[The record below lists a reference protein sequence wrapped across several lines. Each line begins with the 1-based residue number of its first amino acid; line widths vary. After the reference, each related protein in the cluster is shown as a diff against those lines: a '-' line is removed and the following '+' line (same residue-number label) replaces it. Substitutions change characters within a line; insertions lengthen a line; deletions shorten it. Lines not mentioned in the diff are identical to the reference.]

1 MNKQRVILIGVAA
14 LTAVALLVPATSAYA
29 QRQRTA
35 AKAASVR
42 AAHQAVEVARWT
54 AMAEWYAAHAS
65 AEAEDS
71 ASLAPHVYDSTG
83 AMLNA
88 MGPASVGASGL
99 RFKYVDG
106 TTASLLAAAH
116 PWATSESGSANAPS
130 LLANWY
136 YPAMQAAPAQSL
148 WTSKPASP
156 VTAPG
161 SAVNWYYQP

>member
-1 MNKQRVILIGVAA
+1 
-14 LTAVALLVPATSAYA
+14 
-29 QRQRTA
+29 
-35 AKAASVR
+35 VR
-42 AAHQAVEVARWT
+42 AAHQAVEAARWT
-54 AMAEWYAAHAS
+54 AMAEWYKAHAA
-65 AEAEDS
+65 AEGEDS
-71 ASLAPHVYDSTG
+71 ASLAPYVYDSTG

-88 MGPASVGASGL
+88 IGPSSAGASGL

-116 PWATSESGSANAPS
+116 PWTTGEPDSASAPA

-136 YPAMQAAPAQSL
+136 YPAMQAAPAQSR
-148 WTSKPASP
+148 WSSKPASP